1 MLCRRRLYCAAAEAR
16 WQDASHHI
24 GRKKKTKQN
33 ISRQRLNTNQPSPHA
48 GISMAHK
55 SSVTKSLTRS
65 GRCKCARKSGRI
77 ALHRRREAIQSLCSV
92 SPTMC
97 VLICLTHST
106 AGTCVCVYVCV
117 SVCVSACACACVHVC
132 MCMSLCVCM
141 CVHRVPKTECVP
153 DWARNTLSQTGL
165 SCTDIRCGIKLDIQT
180 PVGIK
185 KTLDEKKKIKYNF
198 VLSQLLAIIHNRLQ
212 EKCYFAWGEQSSSG
226 EVGNHITAPLC

>member
-1 MLCRRRLYCAAAEAR
+1 MCEKIWSYRFTPEEGGNTISVFCL
-16 WQDASHHI
+16 SHYVC
-24 GRKKKTKQN
+24 TYLSNPQY
-33 ISRQRLNTNQPSPHA
+33 
-48 GISMAHK
+48 
-55 SSVTKSLTRS
+55 S
-65 GRCKCARKSGRI
+65 GN
-77 ALHRRREAIQSLCSV
+77 L
-92 SPTMC
+92 
-97 VLICLTHST
+97 
-106 AGTCVCVYVCV
+106 CVYVCV